1 MKNAMFGLSEWFCKK
16 LQNFVL
22 SKSVQTAFC
31 KPREVEESKP
41 NKQTWYYVKT
51 DNLHLTCQADVK
63 LRDVNSLSVTKS

>member
-22 SKSVQTAFC
+22 SKPVQTAFC

-41 NKQTWYYVKT
+41 NRPQSF
-51 DNLHLTCQADVK
+51 LC
-63 LRDVNSLSVTKS
+63 

>member
-41 NKQTWYYVKT
+41 NRPDLMLKQTI
-51 DNLHLTCQADVK
+51 CI
-63 LRDVNSLSVTKS
+63 